1 MATSSM
7 PTALPSRLS
16 TALFVV
22 ACGQYCGGNNIDRGK
37 VMASPITYDG
47 EMPSSPIMDC
57 SRWSKPNDWRV
68 NPDEET
74 TNWRARRGK
83 TAHRVRR
90 EGMARVVPYPYP
102 TRRSTPLPSVAGR
115 CAIKPRI
122 AGEFKRWR
130 LSNETAIEQS
140 AGHFLQRGTLCGAHP

>member
-7 PTALPSRLS
+7 PTVLRSRQS

-22 ACGQYCGGNNIDRGK
+22 ACEQYCGGNNIDRGK
-37 VMASPITYDG
+37 VVASPFTYDG
-47 EMPSSPIMDC
+47 EMRSSLILDC

-74 TNWRARRGK
+74 TNSRARRGK

-90 EGMARVVPYPYP
+90 EGMARAVPYPYP
-102 TRRSTPLPSVAGR
+102 TIASMKANSPIGTPSP
-115 CAIKPRI
+115 K
-122 AGEFKRWR
+122 GEF
-130 LSNETAIEQS
+130 S
-140 AGHFLQRGTLCGAHP
+140 

>member
-7 PTALPSRLS
+7 PTVLLSRQS
-16 TALFVV
+16 MASSGV
-22 ACGQYCGGNNIDRGK
+22 ACEQYYGGNNIDRGK

-47 EMPSSPIMDC
+47 EMRSSLILGC
-57 SRWSKPNDWRV
+57 SRWSKPIDWRV

-102 TRRSTPLPSVAGR
+102 TPAWILASSGRGGEYFTLFLVIFSPGTAGLVAEYSPTWA
-115 CAIKPRI
+115 CFSSATKPR
-122 AGEFKRWR
+122 
-130 LSNETAIEQS
+130 
-140 AGHFLQRGTLCGAHP
+140 